1 MLSIEAIRY
10 SFFRPPGHGGRT
22 LRFEERSPEG
32 PCEEGQLCICTEAVR
47 ERPPGF
53 PVEVKQEILATGT
66 LPDGLRARHILVGNY
81 APWFT
86 FEWGEATV
94 RKQPEHAFF
103 IFGRMNNCLR
113 VEVTMPG
120 YGPTNC
126 FFGNLFFGPNVD
138 TSKLMNH
145 HMPSRIVKTAEIAP
159 RRLWVHEC
167 IFGGEAMSFLPDGK
181 EANFWWDLKGQ
192 VDAIAEGV
200 KADPKWSPEQTRL
213 MVEARPELLGLI
225 DQVSGLL
232 ASVVRNLKT
241 TELFRE
247 CYKVNRDAQ
256 RAMRDLDLQRRRNN

>member
-181 EANFWWDLKGQ
+181 EADFWWDLKGQ
-192 VDAIAEGV
+192 VEVIEEGV
-200 KADPKWSPEQTRL
+200 KADPK
-213 MVEARPELLGLI
+213 
-225 DQVSGLL
+225 
-232 ASVVRNLKT
+232 
-241 TELFRE
+241 
-247 CYKVNRDAQ
+247 
-256 RAMRDLDLQRRRNN
+256 